1 MFFSKKNQIVGLDI
15 GSRTLKAAEVVKT
28 SKGFFLKKI
37 GFIDI
42 APGMIEDGFIK
53 KPEEVADALR
63 QLFKSYNIKERNV
76 AISIGGYSVI
86 IKNISMENMT
96 EEELQDKIKFEA
108 EQYIPFDID
117 KVNIDF
123 HILGENEHNPNQMNL
138 LLVAAKKEIIN
149 DYVNL
154 VQDAG
159 LNPCIID
166 TDTFALQNIFEANYD
181 VPDESIAL
189 IDVGAV
195 KTSIN
200 IMKNTSSVFIRDVSL
215 GCGQINQKIV
225 EAAGCS
231 LEEAEQIKHDV
242 ETGKITEEELNNI
255 TGSVIDNWCTEIRR
269 ALDFYYST
277 APEDQIS
284 KIFLSG
290 GGSNIKSFRNLL
302 AEQTSAE
309 VKVLN
314 PFDGL
319 ELSDNLDYSYLKQI
333 APQAVIS
340 MGLAIRRVDD
350 K

>member
-28 SKGFFLKKI
+28 GKGFFLKKI
-37 GFIDI
+37 GLIDI

-86 IKNISMENMT
+86 IKNISMEKMT
-96 EEELQDKIKFEA
+96 EEELQSRIKFEA

-117 KVNIDF
+117 EVNIDF
-123 HILGENEHNPNQMNL
+123 HMLGENEHNPNQMNL
-138 LLVAAKKEIIN
+138 LLVAVKKEIIN

-166 TDTFALQNIFEANYD
+166 TDAFALQNIFEANYD
-181 VPDESIAL
+181 APDEAIAL
-189 IDVGAV
+189 IDVGAL

-200 IMKNTSSVFIRDVSL
+200 IIKNTSSVFIRDVSL
-215 GCGQINQKIV
+215 GCAQINQKIV
-225 EAAGCS
+225 EAVGCTF
-231 LEEAEQIKHDV
+231 EEAEQIKYDQ
-242 ETGKITEEELNNI
+242 ETGKISEDELNNI
-255 TGSVIDNWCTEIRR
+255 SGAVIDNWCTEIRR
-269 ALDFYYST
+269 ALDFYYSIS
-277 APEDQIS
+277 PEDQIS
-284 KIFLSG
+284 KVFLSG
-290 GGSNIKSFRNLL
+290 GGAKIENFRYLL
-302 AEQTSAE
+302 GEQTSAE
-309 VKVLN
+309 VKIFN
-314 PFDGL
+314 PFEGL
-319 ELSDNLDYSYLKQI
+319 EVDDKFDFSYLEQI

>member
-28 SKGFFLKKI
+28 GKGFFLKKI
-37 GFIDI
+37 GLIDI

-53 KPEEVADALR
+53 KPGEVADALR

-76 AISIGGYSVI
+76 AIAIGGYSVI

-96 EEELQDKIKFEA
+96 EEELQDRIKFEA

-117 KVNIDF
+117 EVNIDF
-123 HILGENEHNPNQMNL
+123 HILGENEHNSNQMNL

-181 VPDESIAL
+181 APDESIAL

-225 EAAGCS
+225 EAVGCS
-231 LEEAEQIKHDV
+231 LEEAEQLKHDS
-242 ETGKITEEELNNI
+242 ETGKIPEEELNNI
-255 TGSVIDNWCTEIRR
+255 TGIVIDNWCTEIRR